1 MNILKIHIITAISIF
16 FLSNNLHA
24 QPKFTVHIIGGYS
37 QPLSDLKGNIA
48 TFDTIQNSRANY
60 PFQMKNGFNFGADGK
75 LAFGKQGNIRLV
87 FGLNYNVFKNSED
100 MPNIYNQNETV
111 TFKNKVN
118 ILGISLGGEYAFLPK
133 KNVNPFI
140 GFDLTGN
147 FWSGS
152 FSWDNSGDS
161 AAYTILSLKSAA
173 RLGLQFGGGID
184 FKIGKQEGI
193 VLGMKYNFANLV
205 GKGYTDP
212 LSFASNEI
220 SLNDKASGVNPA
232 RNLNY
237 LQLYIGI
244 SMFLGQP
251 KKK

>member
-1 MNILKIHIITAISIF
+1 MKRLSFVIITSISIICF
-16 FLSNNLHA
+16 SYNLQA
-24 QPKFTVHIIGGYS
+24 QPKFIVHIIGGYS
-37 QPLSDLKGNIA
+37 QPLSDLKGSIPA
-48 TFDTIQNSRANY
+48 FDTTQNSKANY

-75 LAFGKQGNIRLV
+75 LALGKKGNIRLV
-87 FGLNYNVFKNSED
+87 FGLNYNVFKNSAD
-100 MPNIYNQNETV
+100 MPDIYYPSETV
-111 TFKNKVN
+111 TFNSKVN
-118 ILGISLGGEYAFLPK
+118 ILGLTLGGEYAFLPK

-173 RLGLQFGGGID
+173 RFGIQFGGGVD
-184 FKIGKQEGI
+184 FKLGKQEGL
-193 VLGMKYNFANLV
+193 VVGFKYNFANLA

-212 LSFASNEI
+212 LSFSTSEI

-237 LQLYIGI
+237 LQFYIGI
-244 SMFLGQP
+244 SMFLGQS

>member
-1 MNILKIHIITAISIF
+1 MNRFNIFIIAAISIIC
-16 FLSNNLHA
+16 LSCNLQA
-24 QPKFTVHIIGGYS
+24 QPKFIVHIIGGYS
-37 QPLSDLKGNIA
+37 QPLSDLKGSIPV
-48 TFDTIQNSRANY
+48 FDTMQNSRANY
-60 PFQMKNGFNFGADGK
+60 PFQMKNGFNFGADVK
-75 LAFGKQGNIRLV
+75 LALGKQRNIRVV
-87 FGLNYNVFKNSED
+87 FGLNYNVFKNSAD
-100 MPNIYNQNETV
+100 MPDIYYPNESV
-111 TFKNKVN
+111 TFKTKVN
-118 ILGISLGGEYAFLPK
+118 ILGLSLGGEYAFLPK

-173 RLGLQFGGGID
+173 RFGLQFGGGLDI
-184 FKIGKQEGI
+184 KLGKEEGI
-193 VLGMKYNFANLV
+193 VAGIKYNFTNLT

-212 LSFASNEI
+212 LSFGSSEI
-220 SLNDKASGVNPA
+220 SLNDKASGINPA

-237 LQLYIGI
+237 LQFYIGI

>member
-1 MNILKIHIITAISIF
+1 MKRLSILIITALSIIC
-16 FLSNNLHA
+16 LSYNLKA
-24 QPKFTVHIIGGYS
+24 QPKFIVHIIGGYS
-37 QPLSDLKGNIA
+37 QPLSGLRGDIA
-48 TFDTIQNSRANY
+48 TFDSTQNSKANY

-75 LAFGKQGNIRLV
+75 LALGKQRNIRLV
-87 FGLNYNVFKNSED
+87 FGLNYNVFKNSAD
-100 MPNIYNQNETV
+100 MPDIYYTNETV
-111 TFKNKVN
+111 TFSSKVN

-161 AAYTILSLKSAA
+161 AAYTILSLKSTA
-173 RLGLQFGGGID
+173 RFGLQFGGGID
-184 FKIGKQEGI
+184 IKLGKEEGI
-193 VLGMKYNFANLV
+193 VVGFKYNFANLA
-205 GKGYTDP
+205 GKNYTDP
-212 LSFASNEI
+212 SSFASGEI
-220 SLNDKASGVNPA
+220 SLNDKASIINPA

-237 LQLYIGI
+237 LQIYIGI